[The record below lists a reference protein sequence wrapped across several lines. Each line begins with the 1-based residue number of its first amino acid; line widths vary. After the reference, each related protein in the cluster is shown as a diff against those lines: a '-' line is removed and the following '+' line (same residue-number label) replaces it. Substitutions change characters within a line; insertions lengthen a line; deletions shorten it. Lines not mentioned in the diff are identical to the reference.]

1 MQGDNARG
9 DKAECNTHKAEL
21 IRMGVGG
28 GGSGVGGGGLWL
40 QVHILR
46 HRGDENRGG

>member
-1 MQGDNARG
+1 MQEEIRPSVI
-9 DKAECNTHKAEL
+9 HKRQSLSEWG
-21 IRMGVGG
+21 MEV